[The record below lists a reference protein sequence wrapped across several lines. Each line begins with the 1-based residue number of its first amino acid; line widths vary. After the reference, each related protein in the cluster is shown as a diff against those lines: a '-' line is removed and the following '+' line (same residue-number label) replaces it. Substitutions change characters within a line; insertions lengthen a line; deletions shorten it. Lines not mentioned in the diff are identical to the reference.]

1 MPNPSNLSE
10 RQFAAALT
18 DFRRAVGDEWV
29 FSSDDDVALYR
40 DAYSPFRGEDEDPLP
55 AAAVAPVSTEE
66 VQAVVRIAN
75 RREVPLWIISTGRN
89 LGYGGAAPRVAGTV
103 VLDLKR
109 MDRILE
115 VDDKNHFA
123 LVEPG
128 VSYFDLYRHI
138 RERGLRVWI
147 DPPDPGWGSLI
158 GNALERGGGYTPMRD
173 HFAAHCGME
182 VVLPNGEL
190 LRTGMGALPGAR
202 TWQQYNYGFGPYV
215 DGMFSQS
222 SLGVVTKM
230 GFWLLPEPEA
240 YRTGAVSVPRRGDLI
255 PLMDA
260 VNYLLNSNIAQGT
273 IRLQSALSSFG
284 APDPELDSIRSDP
297 AATQADIDDF
307 LSSRGRHY
315 WSVELP
321 FYGPERVIEAQWDFA
336 QSLLSDAVP
345 GAIFEDGAR
354 YRFPLSDAEIATIGN
369 GVPMGV
375 PSLQAFSFGAGQ
387 NLGHLWFAP
396 VIPMTGE
403 AILEAQDVL
412 TDALRRMGV
421 PLSAL
426 IPPQSYFPR
435 SIVIFVGFPITD
447 DIQTNRRTRQTYRDL
462 VRIAA
467 EHGWGE
473 YRAHT
478 AFMDDAM
485 SAYSFNDNALR
496 RFHELIKDSVDPNGI
511 LAPGKNGI
519 WPARARRNRG

>member
-345 GAIFEDGAR
+345 GAIFEDGR
-354 YRFPLSDAEIATIGN
+354 
-369 GVPMGV
+369 
-375 PSLQAFSFGAGQ
+375 QK
-387 NLGHLWFAP
+387 
-396 VIPMTGE
+396 
-403 AILEAQDVL
+403 
-412 TDALRRMGV
+412 
-421 PLSAL
+421 
-426 IPPQSYFPR
+426 SYFK
-435 SIVIFVGFPITD
+435 G
-447 DIQTNRRTRQTYRDL
+447 
-462 VRIAA
+462 
-467 EHGWGE
+467 
-473 YRAHT
+473 
-478 AFMDDAM
+478 
-485 SAYSFNDNALR
+485 
-496 RFHELIKDSVDPNGI
+496 
-511 LAPGKNGI
+511 
-519 WPARARRNRG
+519 